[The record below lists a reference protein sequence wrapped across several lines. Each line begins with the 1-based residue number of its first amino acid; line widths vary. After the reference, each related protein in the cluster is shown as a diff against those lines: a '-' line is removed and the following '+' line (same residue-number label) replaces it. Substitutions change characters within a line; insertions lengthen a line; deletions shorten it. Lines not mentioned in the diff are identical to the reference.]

1 MKMKG
6 SRIVVESLKKEGV
19 ETLFCY
25 IGGSVIPIF
34 DALYIYGDSINR
46 ISPRHEQGGTHAADG
61 YARSTGKP
69 GVVLVTSGPG
79 ATNTLTGIATAY
91 MDSIPLVI
99 ITGQVSGKYIGT
111 DAFQESDITGIT
123 MPITK
128 ANFLIKSASDIAV
141 TFKKAFHIANTG
153 RKGPVLIDIP
163 TDVQNEE
170 CEFVYPDNIEI
181 AGYRPDS
188 KGKSEK
194 IKKAMA
200 LIRDSKR
207 PLIISGGG
215 IISSGAVE
223 ELNQFAKNFG
233 IPVVNTLMGYGCDPG
248 NSSLYLGGLGM
259 HGSLYGNYAVSN
271 CDLLIALGCRF
282 SDRILGDPQKFAP
295 DAKIIHVDIDPAEI
309 GKNIS
314 ADLSIIGSAKT
325 VLHEFNKNKS
335 SKDYSK
341 WLNMILDYKKLHPLE
356 YKPSKKMRPQY
367 VIQKSA
373 EIFDNDTIIVTDVGQ
388 HQMWVPQ
395 FFPINKSGS
404 HLTSGGLGTMGFAL
418 PAAIGAKIGNPDKE
432 VLMFSGDGGFQ
443 MNIQELT
450 TIKKY
455 NLNLKMIILD
465 NAYLGMVRQ
474 WQQLLYGGRYSQTD
488 MNDNPDFVKVV
499 KAFGIEAKRVNSKNE
514 CIDALRELKLSKNA
528 MLLHIPVER
537 EENVL
542 PMVPAGKPLN
552 EAVTEIKNNDH
563 SRR

>member
-1 MKMKG
+1 
-6 SRIVVESLKKEGV
+6 
-19 ETLFCY
+19 
-25 IGGSVIPIF
+25 
-34 DALYIYGDSINR
+34 
-46 ISPRHEQGGTHAADG
+46 
-61 YARSTGKP
+61 
-69 GVVLVTSGPG
+69 
-79 ATNTLTGIATAY
+79 
-91 MDSIPLVI
+91 
-99 ITGQVSGKYIGT
+99 
-111 DAFQESDITGIT
+111 
-123 MPITK
+123 
-128 ANFLIKSASDIAV
+128 
-141 TFKKAFHIANTG
+141 
-153 RKGPVLIDIP
+153 
-163 TDVQNEE
+163 
-170 CEFVYPDNIEI
+170 
-181 AGYRPDS
+181 
-188 KGKSEK
+188 
-194 IKKAMA
+194 
-200 LIRDSKR
+200 
-207 PLIISGGG
+207 
-215 IISSGAVE
+215 
-223 ELNQFAKNFG
+223 
-233 IPVVNTLMGYGCDPG
+233 
-248 NSSLYLGGLGM
+248 
-259 HGSLYGNYAVSN
+259 
-271 CDLLIALGCRF
+271 
-282 SDRILGDPQKFAP
+282 
-295 DAKIIHVDIDPAEI
+295 
-309 GKNIS
+309 
-314 ADLSIIGSAKT
+314 
-325 VLHEFNKNKS
+325 
-335 SKDYSK
+335 
-341 WLNMILDYKKLHPLE
+341 
-356 YKPSKKMRPQY
+356 

-373 EIFDNDTIIVTDVGQ
+373 EIFDTDTIIVTDVGQ

-418 PAAIGAKIGNPDKE
+418 PAAIGAKIGNSDKE